1 MDKKISDAVI
11 FFLKRRFIIIKL
23 RHAHNFSRRFKYLI
37 YFYFPSKIQIYI
49 LNKST
54 GLMCGWKKKKIGN
67 NL

>member
-23 RHAHNFSRRFKYLI
+23 RHALSRRFKIFDL
-37 YFYFPSKIQIYI
+37 FLFPIKIQIYI
-49 LNKST
+49 LNTKYWFNVRA
-54 GLMCGWKKKKIGN
+54 GKKKIGN